1 MRSTMSS
8 ENVWLFGT
16 DARPP
21 SADLNRAGL
30 VKGIAQRGIVAEC
43 ASGISNMVIHG
54 PFGWRVQ
61 MGRRRPICPLVSQ
74 FQGWTDRRQVTAGSW
89 IGESKD
95 SDPHEIH
102 G

>member
-8 ENVWLFGT
+8 ENVWLLV

-43 ASGISNMVIHG
+43 ASGISNMVIPG
-54 PFGWRVQ
+54 PFGSRMACPNVNA
-61 MGRRRPICPLVSQ
+61 RAFTFATKAPLVSQ
-74 FQGWTDRRQVTAGSW
+74 FRRP
-89 IGESKD
+89 
-95 SDPHEIH
+95 DPFNIRCAFRS
-102 G
+102 